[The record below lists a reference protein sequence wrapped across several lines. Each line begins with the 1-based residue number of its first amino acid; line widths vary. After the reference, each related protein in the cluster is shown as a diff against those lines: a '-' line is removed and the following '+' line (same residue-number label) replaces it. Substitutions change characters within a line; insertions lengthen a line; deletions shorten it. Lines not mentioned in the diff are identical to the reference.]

1 MNKRE
6 VVVLSGVRTA
16 IGTYGGTLKDQ
27 PLVELGAAVVRGS
40 RLAEEDSACGIAA
53 VGAYGQLVDGLA
65 LNAPVAS
72 RRRPPTT

>member
-1 MNKRE
+1 MGACGF
-6 VVVLSGVRTA
+6 GV
-16 IGTYGGTLKDQ
+16 
-27 PLVELGAAVVRGS
+27 GAAVGARGS
-40 RLAEEDSACGIAA
+40 RLAEEDPACGIAA

>member
-1 MNKRE
+1 MRRRM
-6 VVVLSGVRTA
+6 LGWASAGACGFGV
-16 IGTYGGTLKDQ
+16 
-27 PLVELGAAVVRGS
+27 GAAVVRGS

-65 LNAPVAS
+65 LKAPVAS